1 MTDAPA
7 TQTLSPAAGSHLTD
21 DAFLGSALHILQQR
35 SGYRA
40 GLDAVMLAATV
51 PASDNRP
58 QRVLDLGA
66 GVGTAGLCVARRIE
80 TAEVVLLERDPQL
93 ATLAEENVRRNN
105 LSHRV
110 RVVTLSVGAPAAEVR
125 AAGLI
130 EESFT
135 HVIANPP
142 YHDTGSGTLAPDA
155 TKAAA
160 HAMPDDELDSWAR
173 FMARMAAPRGLATIV
188 HKADAMQRVLAAL
201 DPRFGGIKIMPL
213 YPRPGDNAHRVI
225 VEGMKGSRAPLQLLS
240 GLVLHSE
247 GNDFTPTAQ
256 AILRAGASLPLPGAR
271 R

>member
-1 MTDAPA
+1 MTTPPTIHRSDV
-7 TQTLSPAAGSHLTD
+7 TD
-21 DAFLGSALHILQQR
+21 DAFLGGALQILQQR

-51 PASDNRP
+51 SATADRP

-80 TAEVVLLERDPQL
+80 TAEVVLLEREPQL
-93 ATLAEENVRRNN
+93 AALAAQNVQRNN

-110 RVVTLSVGAPAAEVR
+110 RVVTLSVGAPAADVR

-160 HAMPDDELDSWAR
+160 HAMPDDELDRWAR

-188 HKADAMQRVLAAL
+188 HKVDAMQRVLAAL
-201 DPRFGGIKIMPL
+201 DPRFGDLKILPL

-225 VEGMKGSRAPLQLLS
+225 VEGVKGSRAPLQLLS

-247 GNDFTPTAQ
+247 GNDFTPAVQ
-256 AILRAGASLPLPGAR
+256 AILRDGAGLPLPGVR